1 MEIKHDEEDLCTILL
16 CSFLSSFTN
25 FRDTILYSC
34 NTLTLDEVYD
44 ALFTKKKMMHL
55 VVGSKAQVE
64 DLMVQWRTHMRV
76 LVMM

>member
-1 MEIKHDEEDLCTILL
+1 MESKHDEEDLCTILL

-34 NTLTLDEVYD
+34 DTLTLDKVYD
-44 ALFTKKKMMHL
+44 ALFTKKKMHL